1 MVEARQQPIKPE
13 AGAQAA
19 EQLWTAVTVAT
30 ERSLVVVEHAATKK
44 TAAMAE
50 CMAAE
55 AAVRCTETVEMAGH
69 MAAVEALVRTIQ
81 VMPIMAVQVEYHQV
95 VQVRTQW
102 LGGTE
107 DKAQI
112 QCPTTMSMDL
122 QRDAASQDHLAPEV
136 AQQAAV
142 AVADTVEMVVTA
154 IVTQPKNAV
163 VVAEAAMELMAVIAG
178 GTGLQMDRNI
188 QPRLAAEAAVDM
200 VQWDAA
206 EKAAEAAARMDQ
218 AAMGIKTDSM
228 VEVAGLEMDLL
239 VGLIHILAQAA
250 KASPSSSITSK
261 NPLDER
267 RTP

>member
-1 MVEARQQPIKPE
+1 MVEARQQSIKPE
-13 AGAQAA
+13 AAAQGA

-30 ERSLVVVEHAATKK
+30 EHSSVAVGHAITKK
-44 TAAMAE
+44 TAATAE
-50 CMAAE
+50 CTAAE

-69 MAAVEALVRTIQ
+69 MAAVEALVRMIQ
-81 VMPIMAVQVEYHQV
+81 VMPIMAVQVEYHQA
-95 VQVRTQW
+95 VQVRTQG
-102 LGGTE
+102 LEGTE
-107 DKAQI
+107 GKAQI
-112 QCPTTMSMDL
+112 QCPTTMSTDL
-122 QRDAASQDHLAPEV
+122 QRDAASEEHLAPE
-136 AQQAAV
+136 ASRQAAE
-142 AVADTVEMVVTA
+142 AAADTVEMVVTA